1 MPFNDILI
9 DSNRGNSRQEIF
21 QPAAGRTIEASIPAH
36 WPINGEEMST
46 DSGSKDDKLLNQ
58 LWLHDSKNILKLFMG
73 YFYNAPFRF

>member
-1 MPFNDILI
+1 MTF
-9 DSNRGNSRQEIF
+9 SSTQTRRNSRQGIF

-36 WPINGEEMST
+36 WPIDGEEILQIA
-46 DSGSKDDKLLNQ
+46 DQKDDKLLNQ